1 MAYSRPKNIYIFI
14 HACMVSTP
22 FYSYLNSYEMPGTA
36 TDTGNIAMNKI
47 KILSS

>member
-1 MAYSRPKNIYIFI
+1 MAYSRLENIYIFI
-14 HACMVSTP
+14 HACVHSAP

-36 TDTGNIAMNKI
+36 TDTGNTAVNKT